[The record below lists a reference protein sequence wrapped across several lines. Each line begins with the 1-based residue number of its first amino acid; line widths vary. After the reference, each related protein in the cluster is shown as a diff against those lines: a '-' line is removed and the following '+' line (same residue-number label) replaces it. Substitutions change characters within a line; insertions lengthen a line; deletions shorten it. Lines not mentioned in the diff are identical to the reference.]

1 LASSVAKV
9 RLSNYAFSGGYG
21 KNTSCIA
28 AVFRIWGGLF
38 LETVAFGVGK
48 ADWHATCDL
57 LAI

>member
-1 LASSVAKV
+1 VAKV

-57 LAI
+57 EEA